1 MIFVGSF
8 LSATNKLGREF
19 MILLQWAP
27 MTVHSVA
34 ATISLPSLLPSLDL
48 RSVAMT

>member
-1 MIFVGSF
+1 MIFAGSF
-8 LSATNKLGREF
+8 LSATDKLGREF
-19 MILLQWAP
+19 MILLRSAP

-34 ATISLPSLLPSLDL
+34 ATISFPSSLSSLDL